1 MIGSFLEGLLRSA
14 TANSVTE
21 LFIWIMVAI
30 FVVAVLQG
38 KKGRHGQF
46 LEHAP
51 AVLVSLGILG
61 TFIGIV
67 IGLLDF
73 DAHDIKNSI
82 EGLLDGLK
90 TAFITSLVGMSL
102 SLVLKA
108 LDAWWFAPARSKAEV
123 VPDTVTPEHIYGAMN
138 RQVQLLETLNQS
150 LSGNEEGSVSGQLKL
165 LRTDMNDFR
174 QGLTRDQ
181 QEFRQALFTQLTQF
195 AEMLSRSATEIV
207 IEALRQVIQDFN
219 RNLVEQF
226 GDNFKALN
234 ESVVKMIDWQE
245 QYKQHVE
252 TLEARIE
259 TAVRELERTATA
271 NEAISKSLA
280 TSEQSIGSIEN
291 HCQSIPSAIGQL
303 TPVLQTNQHQ
313 IQELQ
318 RHLEAFVALRDQAVR
333 AVPEMQQH
341 MDAITKQLSEKMH
354 EVAAKMHEGAQEFGR
369 SVDHTNT
376 ALTEAS
382 HVISSH
388 TEQIGT
394 NMKDA
399 SEEFATSVR
408 DTMEVML
415 RNAKTL
421 EQQMG
426 QAVEQTTLA
435 LSNEFK
441 RVAEHIQ
448 SSFTASVDATLT
460 SLKTS
465 VEASLSHTE
474 TQLQGSAN
482 RTLGAVEAQVREAT
496 DRANASL
503 HAQLGAMDK
512 AIERELE
519 KVFREMG
526 SALATISRRIADDHA
541 EWSQRMRVQ

>member
-38 KKGRHGQF
+38 KKGKHGQF

-123 VPDTVTPEHIYGAMN
+123 VPDTVTPEHIYGAMH

-174 QGLTRDQ
+174 QGLARDQ

-195 AEMLSRSATEIV
+195 AEMLSRSATEVV

-354 EVAAKMHEGAQEFGR
+354 EVATKMHEGAQEFGR

-460 SLKTS
+460 SLKNS

-541 EWSQRMRVQ
+541 EWSQRVRVQ

>member
-38 KKGRHGQF
+38 KKGKHGQF

-108 LDAWWFAPARSKAEV
+108 LDAWWFAPARSKAEA

-195 AEMLSRSATEIV
+195 AEMLSRSATEVV

-280 TSEQSIGSIEN
+280 TSELSIGSIEN

-354 EVAAKMHEGAQEFGR
+354 EVATKMHEGAQEFGR

-460 SLKTS
+460 SLKNS

-541 EWSQRMRVQ
+541 ELTQRMRVQ

>member
-123 VPDTVTPEHIYGAMN
+123 VPDTVTPEHIYGAMH

-174 QGLTRDQ
+174 QGLARDQ

-195 AEMLSRSATEIV
+195 AEMLSRSATEVV

-252 TLEARIE
+252 ALEARIE

-354 EVAAKMHEGAQEFGR
+354 EVATKMHEGAQEFGR

-460 SLKTS
+460 SLKNS

-541 EWSQRMRVQ
+541 EWTQRMRVQ

>member
-38 KKGRHGQF
+38 KRGRHGQF

-73 DAHDIKNSI
+73 NAHDIKNSI

-174 QGLTRDQ
+174 QGLARDQ

-195 AEMLSRSATEIV
+195 AEMLSRSATEVV

-252 TLEARIE
+252 ALEARIE

-354 EVAAKMHEGAQEFGR
+354 EVATKMHEGAQEFGR

-426 QAVEQTTLA
+426 QAVEQTTLV

-460 SLKTS
+460 SLKNS

-503 HAQLGAMDK
+503 QAQLGAMDK

-541 EWSQRMRVQ
+541 EWTQRMRVQ

>member
-38 KKGRHGQF
+38 KKGKHGQF

-108 LDAWWFAPARSKAEV
+108 LDAWWFAPARSKAAV
-123 VPDTVTPEHIYGAMN
+123 VPDTVTPEHIYSAMT

-174 QGLTRDQ
+174 QGLARDQ

-195 AEMLSRSATEIV
+195 AEMLSRSATEVV

-354 EVAAKMHEGAQEFGR
+354 EVATKMHEGAQEFGR

-388 TEQIGT
+388 TEQIST

-460 SLKTS
+460 SLKNS

-541 EWSQRMRVQ
+541 ELTQRMRVQ